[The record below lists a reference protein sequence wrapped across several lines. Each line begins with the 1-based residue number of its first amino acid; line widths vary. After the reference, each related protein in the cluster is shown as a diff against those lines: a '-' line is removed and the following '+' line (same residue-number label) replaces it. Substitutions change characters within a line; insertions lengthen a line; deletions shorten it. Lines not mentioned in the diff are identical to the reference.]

1 MYVHT
6 YVHTHTDTYIH
17 THTNTHM
24 YTHTHM
30 SAQTDRQTYN
40 HYLDCFLYFD
50 LAPPMTTLYG
60 FSGTSIKKS
69 SSIAGHH
76 LTLMFNLIA
85 DDP

>member
-1 MYVHT
+1 MYS
-6 YVHTHTDTYIH
+6 DR
-17 THTNTHM
+17 
-24 YTHTHM
+24 
-30 SAQTDRQTYN
+30 QTDRQTRIHTDTYTQSYN
-40 HYLDCFLYFD
+40 QYLDCLLYFD

-76 LTLMFNLIA
+76 LTLMFNLMV